1 MRDLDGLI
9 DTVSVWIDFNID
21 SSAMALL
28 IVAVIIVVSGAIC
41 LLLLHISRH
50 NDGIE
55 LARYGAKL
63 RPLNSFVCKVCLHRS
78 YAESHI
84 RQRYCSRCDK
94 FFAAGP
100 KVWKF
105 HEIEAVECPAPEKR
119 VIYRDFGRSTGAGRR
134 KTRA

>member
-1 MRDLDGLI
+1 MRDLNALL
-9 DTVSVWIDFNID
+9 DTVSVWIDYNID
-21 SSAMALL
+21 SSAVALL
-28 IVAVIIVVSGAIC
+28 VVAVIFVASWAIC
-41 LLLLHISRH
+41 LLLLYISRQ

-84 RQRYCSRCDK
+84 RQRYCARCDK

-105 HEIEAVECPAPEKR
+105 REIEAAECDVPEKR
-119 VIYRDFGRSTGAGRR
+119 VIYRDFGGPAGARRR

>member
-1 MRDLDGLI
+1 MRDLDALL

-21 SSAMALL
+21 SSAMLL
-28 IVAVIIVVSGAIC
+28 LVVAIICAASWAIC
-41 LLLLHISRH
+41 LLLLYISRQ

-55 LARYGAKL
+55 LARYGTKL
-63 RPLNSFVCKVCLHRS
+63 RPLKSFVCQVCLHRS

-100 KVWKF
+100 KVWKIQ
-105 HEIEAVECPAPEKR
+105 EIRAAEDPVPEKR
-119 VIYRDFGRSTGAGRR
+119 VIYRDFGGSAGSVHR